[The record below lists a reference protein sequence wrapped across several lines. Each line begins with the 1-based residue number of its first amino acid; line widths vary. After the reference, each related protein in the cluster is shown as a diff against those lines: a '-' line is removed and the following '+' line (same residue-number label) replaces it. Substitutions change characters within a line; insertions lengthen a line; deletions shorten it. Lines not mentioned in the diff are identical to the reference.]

1 MGRKLLRSI
10 ILAAVTIYLVVSIP
24 VSAQKALQS
33 TSFPKNYLAKGEP
46 HVQANK
52 IYGGIS
58 CLGAAPDKVL
68 VGQNL
73 PADSD
78 EQAIHGA
85 GSHLDCTI
93 AKATGTIDE
102 PVVRQQSKSLISTNP
117 VATSPATMSTT
128 ATVEV
133 AEILANETIARVGPS
148 SDTNRVTPLFKGIKA
163 VVVDRQE
170 GDNNGKKVTWVQLNY
185 GGWVIAS
192 DLKITPGNL
201 SPALIQ
207 NVRSQNNNGNTDV
220 LFALSVPVPLVIDQ
234 TEKKLKLTLYNTA
247 AASSVVKLIGN
258 PMIDRVEAK
267 PVAPSQMEYT
277 FVYKSRQQWGYK
289 YRYDGK
295 NLVLS
300 LRQPPP
306 IAKQSNKPLTG
317 VKILLDPGHGGADS
331 GALSSTGYA
340 EKEATLYAA
349 KLLANELF
357 AKGATVYLTRDTDKA
372 VSLEERQRIV
382 EQLEPTISLSVH
394 YNSSPDNVNPSKAKG
409 FSVFWYHSQAQG
421 LANFLHTY
429 TTQYADR
436 PQYGV
441 IWDNLALA
449 RPAAAP
455 SVLLEL
461 GFMSNPEELQWISNP
476 QSQQQIA
483 KTLASGITQWL
494 MTAT

>member
-1 MGRKLLRSI
+1 MGRKLLRAV
-10 ILAAVTIYLVVSIP
+10 ILAAVTMCLVISIP
-24 VSAQKALQS
+24 VLAQKTLQG
-33 TSFPKNYLAKGEP
+33 TSPSPSYTAEGEP
-46 HVQANK
+46 HAKANK
-52 IYGGIS
+52 IYGSVS
-58 CLGAAPDKVL
+58 CLGTAPNKTSVDHIV
-68 VGQNL
+68 
-73 PADSD
+73 PAGDD
-78 EQAIHGA
+78 EKAIHGA
-85 GSHLDCTI
+85 GLYLDCAI
-93 AKATGTIDE
+93 AKATGTIDQ
-102 PVVRQQSKSLISTNP
+102 PVAPQPPKALISINP
-117 VATSPATMSTT
+117 VTPSPATIIAT
-128 ATVEV
+128 ANVEV
-133 AEILANETIARVGPS
+133 AEVLANETISRIGPT
-148 SDTNRVTPLFKGIKA
+148 SDANRVTPLPKGIKA
-163 VVVDRQE
+163 VVVGRQE
-170 GDNNGKKVTWVQLNY
+170 GDNNGKKATWVQLNY
-185 GGWVIAS
+185 GGWVMAS
-192 DLKITPGNL
+192 DLKITLGNL
-201 SPALIQ
+201 SPAIVQ
-207 NVRSQNNNGNTDV
+207 NIRSQNNNSNTDV

-234 TEKKLKLTLYNTA
+234 TEKTLKLTLYNTA
-247 AASSVVKLIGN
+247 ASSSIVKMTSN
-258 PMIDRVEAK
+258 PMIDRVESK
-267 PVAPSQMEYT
+267 SVAPGQMEYT

-300 LRQPPP
+300 LRQPPA

-340 EKEATLYAA
+340 EKDATLYAA

-357 AKGATVYLTRDTDKA
+357 AKGATVYLTRETDKA
-372 VSLEERQRIV
+372 VSLEERRRIV

-394 YNSSPDNVNPSKAKG
+394 YNSSPEDVNPSKAKG

-421 LANFLHTY
+421 LASFLHTY

-436 PQYGV
+436 PKYGV

-476 QSQQQIA
+476 QAQQQMA
-483 KTLASGITQWL
+483 KTLASGITQWF

>member
-1 MGRKLLRSI
+1 MGRKLLRAI
-10 ILAAVTIYLVVSIP
+10 ILAAVTIYLVISIP
-24 VSAQKALQS
+24 VSAQKVLQS
-33 TSFPKNYLAKGEP
+33 TSFPNNYQAEGEP
-46 HVQANK
+46 HAKANK
-52 IYGGIS
+52 IYGGVS
-58 CLGAAPDKVL
+58 CLGAAPDKTP
-68 VGQNL
+68 VGQVI
-73 PADSD
+73 PAGGD

-85 GSHLDCTI
+85 GRYLDCAI

-102 PVVRQQSKSLISTNP
+102 PVARQQPKSLIPINP
-117 VATSPATMSTT
+117 VSPSPATMSTT

-133 AEILANETIARVGPS
+133 AEILANETIARIGPS
-148 SDTNRVTPLFKGIKA
+148 SDTNRVTPLPKGIKA

-201 SPALIQ
+201 SPAVIQ
-207 NVRSQNNNGNTDV
+207 NIRSQNNNGNTDV
-220 LFALSVPVPLVIDQ
+220 FFALSVPVPLVIDQ
-234 TEKKLKLTLYNTA
+234 TEKKLKLTLYNTTA
-247 AASSVVKLIGN
+247 SSSVVKLTGS

-267 PVAPSQMEYT
+267 RVAPGQMEYT

-331 GALSSTGYA
+331 GALSSTGYT

-372 VSLEERQRIV
+372 VSLEERRRIV

-394 YNSSPDNVNPSKAKG
+394 YNSSPDDVNPSKAKG

-421 LANFLHTY
+421 LASFLHTY

-476 QSQQQIA
+476 QAQQQMA